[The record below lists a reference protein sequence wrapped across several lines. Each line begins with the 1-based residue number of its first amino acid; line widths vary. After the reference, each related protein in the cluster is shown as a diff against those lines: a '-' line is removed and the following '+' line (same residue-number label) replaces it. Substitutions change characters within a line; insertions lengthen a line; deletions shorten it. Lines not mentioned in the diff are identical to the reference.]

1 MNLTHLYTLDL
12 SENKLRGTIP
22 EDFGKLVNL
31 EDLDL
36 YMNQLTGTIPE
47 DFGKLVNLEYLNL
60 DNNRL
65 SSKIPAGIGKLPNLI
80 SISLF
85 NNSLTGA
92 LPPELGSRASCRR
105 TCVTEAY
112 SIRSTFSLTTS
123 AEPCQS
129 PLRALASILAISGFL
144 ILLILAFL
152 AWFFVTRDHKNRK
165 REQRL
170 EVEEKEEHL
179 PTPTWWFTSFHR
191 LDFTEDDIL
200 NGLVESNLIG
210 SGGSGKVYQISIG
223 NQTDNFMVAVKKI
236 YNSNKSDA
244 KLEKEFQAEI
254 EILGRIRHANIVK
267 LLCCISRQ
275 DSKLL
280 VYEYMENESLDRW
293 LYQKRNG
300 KKACSTCD
308 GCNGLVE
315 WAWHQLLEGK
325 DLVEALDEERREEPA
340 YLNEMTRVQPGAHLH
355 CVSAFS

>member
-1 MNLTHLYTLDL
+1 M
-12 SENKLRGTIP
+12 
-22 EDFGKLVNL
+22 
-31 EDLDL
+31 
-36 YMNQLTGTIPE
+36 
-47 DFGKLVNLEYLNL
+47 
-60 DNNRL
+60 
-65 SSKIPAGIGKLPNLI
+65 
-80 SISLF
+80 
-85 NNSLTGA
+85 
-92 LPPELGSRASCRR
+92 
-105 TCVTEAY
+105 
-112 SIRSTFSLTTS
+112 
-123 AEPCQS
+123 
-129 PLRALASILAISGFL
+129 AISGFL

-300 KKACSTCD
+300 GMESGPLDWPIRLRVAVDAVQGLCSMHHSCSPPIIHRDVKSSNILLDSEFKARIADFGLAGMLIRHRQGEPDSMSAIAGTFGYIAPEYAVWARANEKCDVYSFGVVLLGLATGKKACSTCD